1 MGASKR
7 LCELTVQAFA
17 QFSKT
22 EYAAVRFGNV
32 LGSDGSVI
40 PLFKKQIAEG
50 GPVTVTH
57 PEIIRYFM
65 TIPEAVNLVL
75 QCGALAQ
82 GGEIFI
88 LDMGKPVKIVN
99 LAEKMIR
106 LSGLK
111 PGEDVEIQF
120 TGLRPGEKP
129 YEELLI
135 DDASLKKTTKDR
147 IFVACQSIVDG
158 QRLCQDIEVLIDSAF
173 KEDPDIRQKVQKLVP
188 EYVIKEDTK
197 QRIF

>member
-1 MGASKR
+1 MKS
-7 LCELTVQAFA
+7 
-17 QFSKT
+17 
-22 EYAAVRFGNV
+22 
-32 LGSDGSVI
+32 
-40 PLFKKQIAEG
+40 
-50 GPVTVTH
+50 
-57 PEIIRYFM
+57 
-65 TIPEAVNLVL
+65 NL
-75 QCGALAQ
+75 QD
-82 GGEIFI
+82 F
-88 LDMGKPVKIVN
+88 
-99 LAEKMIR
+99 EK
-106 LSGLK
+106 L
-111 PGEDVEIQF
+111 
-120 TGLRPGEKP
+120 